1 MAIKAFSKTVA
12 YAEENGRE
20 GLINEINIMRKL
32 SHPNIIKLYEV
43 HET

>member
-20 GLINEINIMRKL
+20 GLINEINIMRRL
-32 SHPNIIKLYEV
+32 NHPNIIKLYEV